1 MELSMQYVRL
11 KMASRGKRVKEA
23 SQIDKLAFDDLYHK
37 YSSPV
42 FKFAFSLM
50 KNQGEAEDLF
60 QETWLR
66 VVQNFH
72 KISDKQTFKSW
83 VFTITVNLYRDELR
97 KRKTRRLFLFQKIK
111 TTPLEYETSLR
122 FAGKRQ
128 VDITNEP
135 DYADTGRAITRAID
149 SLPGRQRLVFIL
161 KEVEGLKY
169 SEIHEILKLPIG
181 TLKTLTFRA
190 VRRLRRELSAYGP
203 QTLYSREGEK
213 NEM

>member
-1 MELSMQYVRL
+1 
-11 KMASRGKRVKEA
+11 
-23 SQIDKLAFDDLYHK
+23 
-37 YSSPV
+37 
-42 FKFAFSLM
+42 M

>member
-1 MELSMQYVRL
+1 MQDVRL

-42 FKFAFSLM
+42 FNFAFSLT
-50 KNQGEAEDLF
+50 KNKGEAEDLF
-60 QETWLR
+60 QESWLR

-111 TTPLEYETSLR
+111 STPPEYETSLR
-122 FAGKRQ
+122 SPGKRQ
-128 VDITNEP
+128 VGITNES
-135 DYADTGRAITRAID
+135 DHADTGRAITRAID
-149 SLPGRQRLVFIL
+149 SLPERQRLVFIL
-161 KEVEGLKY
+161 KEVEGFKY
-169 SEIHEILKLPIG
+169 SEIREIVSLPVG

-190 VRRLRRELSAYGP
+190 VRRLRRELSAYSP
-203 QTLYSREGEK
+203 QTQYSIEGGK

>member
-11 KMASRGKRVKEA
+11 KMASRGERVKEA
-23 SQIDKLAFDDLYHK
+23 NQIDKLAFDDLYHK
-37 YSSPV
+37 YRAPV
-42 FKFAFSLM
+42 FNFAFSLM

-72 KISDKQTFKSW
+72 KISDTQTFKSW
-83 VFTITVNLYRDELR
+83 IFTITVNLYRDELR

-122 FAGKRQ
+122 FSGKKQ
-128 VDITNEP
+128 LDITNYP
-135 DYADTGRAITRAID
+135 DHADTGRAITRAID

-161 KEVEGLKY
+161 KEVEGFKY

-190 VRRLRRELSAYGP
+190 VRRLRRELSVYGP
-203 QTLYSREGEK
+203 QTRYLIEGE
-213 NEM
+213 

>member
-1 MELSMQYVRL
+1 MQYVRL
-11 KMASRGKRVKEA
+11 KIAARGESVKEA
-23 SQIDKLAFDDLYHK
+23 SQINKLAFDDLYHK

-50 KNQGEAEDLF
+50 KNKGEAEDLF

-97 KRKTRRLFLFQKIK
+97 KRKTRRLFIFQKIK
-111 TTPLEYETSLR
+111 TTPLEYETSQR
-122 FAGKRQ
+122 FSGKRQ
-128 VDITNEP
+128 VDISNES
-135 DYADTGRAITRAID
+135 DHADTGRAITRAID
-149 SLPGRQRLVFIL
+149 SLPERQRVVFIL
-161 KEVEGLKY
+161 KEIEGFKY
-169 SEIHEILKLPIG
+169 SEIHEIMRLPVG
-181 TLKTLTFRA
+181 TLKTLTYRA
-190 VRRLRRELSAYGP
+190 VRRLRRELSAYNP
-203 QTLYSREGEK
+203 QTLYSIEGEK

>member
-1 MELSMQYVRL
+1 MELSMQYERL
-11 KMASRGKRVKEA
+11 KMASRGKRIKEA
-23 SQIDKLAFDDLYHK
+23 SQIDKVAFDDLYHK
-37 YSSPV
+37 HGFPV
-42 FKFAFSLM
+42 FKFAFSLT

-83 VFTITVNLYRDELR
+83 VFTITVNLFRDELR
-97 KRKTRRLFLFQKIK
+97 KKKTRRLFLFQKIK
-111 TTPLEYETSLR
+111 TSPHEYETSLR
-122 FAGKRQ
+122 FPGKRQ

-135 DYADTGRAITRAID
+135 DYADTGRAITQAID

-161 KEVEGLKY
+161 KEVEGFKY
-169 SEIHEILKLPIG
+169 SEIREILRLPIG

-190 VRRLRRELSAYGP
+190 VRRLRRELSAYNP
-203 QTLYSREGEK
+203 QTLYSIEGEK